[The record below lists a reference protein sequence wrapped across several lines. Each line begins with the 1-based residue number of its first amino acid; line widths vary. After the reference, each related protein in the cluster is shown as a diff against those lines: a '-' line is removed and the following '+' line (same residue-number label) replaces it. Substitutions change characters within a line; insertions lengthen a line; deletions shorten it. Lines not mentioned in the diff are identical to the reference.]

1 MERYRHTQIGYFLIV
16 TLIVSIVVIA
26 ILTKIQGFH
35 PIATAVVI
43 VLGVCLVLFCTLT
56 VVIDREFVKIWFG
69 PGIIR
74 KRFLLKDI
82 ISCRAVENSWS
93 CGWGIH
99 MTPHGVLYNV
109 SGLQAV
115 EIKMKGGA
123 QFRIGTDVPQELERA
138 IRQASE
144 TALR

>member
-1 MERYRHTQIGYFLIV
+1 MESYRHTQIGYFLIA
-16 TLIVSIVVIA
+16 TLVVAGLVIA
-26 ILTKIQGFH
+26 VLSSIQGMH
-35 PIATAVVI
+35 PIALTVI
-43 VLGVCLVLFCTLT
+43 VVLSVCIVLFCTLT
-56 VVIDREFVKIWFG
+56 VVIDREYVKIWFG

-82 ISCRAVENSWS
+82 MSCRAVKNSWS

-109 SGLQAV
+109 SGLHAV
-115 EIKMKGGA
+115 EIKMKGGK

-138 IRQASE
+138 IRQALE